1 MPLHA
6 ARALPPIIS
15 HISPYFNAP
24 QIVVAALRALTDI
37 ADAAIL
43 APSSS
48 SLAIETIAEQIFSPQ
63 NLESLNAILSIS
75 SSKHLA
81 QSQVTLASGL
91 IPKLCREEKQR
102 NALITAGVLDSLAA
116 RLASF
121 AVSEGFVVPGA
132 NLVAERN
139 GLADVFPE
147 PAPNN
152 AKLGPILDAIT
163 TIIGDSKYRANRLVL
178 SPAILAVFPSIRIDP
193 LSGIIDPR
201 FELDYGLVGDSR
213 CMDLTAM
220 DFVLP
225 AVPLTL
231 SRHSSCSASH
241 SSHTTPDLSDS
252 QTRSRDSNSQKT
264 QSSIWGH
271 AFKSSLES
279 EAESED
285 VECPIIPWLV
295 HLVRSRSSYERLM
308 AASVLASLYKAGLG
322 SKSLRETSLGL
333 LVVPILVEMIAQN
346 SNGAVDPTKP
356 GHLMRRVV
364 LERAPFVLAR
374 LIIDCDNL
382 QKAAFD
388 SQAVPALTK
397 LLRRSFTPVEL
408 SDQPQLWSPHPNMDI
423 DSDDSPP
430 ALRLGER
437 GVDAELAHRIKVRE
451 ASLQAIAALAAGK
464 EEYRKSFMSEDLF
477 MGFVAQSL
485 TLFPRKPT
493 LPSKDR
499 SKDEKANESAPN
511 TAVSG
516 YGTNPLSVI
525 IAGCHVI
532 RMLSRSVSIMR
543 TAIVDYGVYLPVL
556 QFAKHPD
563 VDVQTAATATLANM
577 VLEVSPVREVSTLV
591 QRTTTSNSTDS

>member
-6 ARALPPIIS
+6 ARALPAIIS
-15 HISPYFNAP
+15 HISPYSNAP

-48 SLAIETIAEQIFSPQ
+48 PLAIETIAEQIFSPQ

-91 IPKLCREEKQR
+91 IPKLCGEEKQR
-102 NALITAGVLDSLAA
+102 NALMTAGVLDSLAA

-147 PAPNN
+147 PAPSN

-201 FELDYGLVGDSR
+201 LEIDYGLVGDGR

-225 AVPLTL
+225 AVPMTL
-231 SRHSSCSASH
+231 SRHSSASH

-252 QTRSRDSNSQKT
+252 QTRSRDSNSQKIN
-264 QSSIWGH
+264 SSIWDN
-271 AFKSSLES
+271 AFKSPLES

-322 SKSLRETSLGL
+322 SKSFRETSLGL
-333 LVVPILVEMIAQN
+333 LVVPILVEMIAEN

-356 GHLMRRVV
+356 GHSMRRVV

-388 SQAVPALTK
+388 SLAVHALTK
-397 LLRRSFTPVEL
+397 LLKRSFTPVEL
-408 SDQPQLWSPHPNMDI
+408 SNQPHLWSPHPNMDI
-423 DSDDSPP
+423 DSDDGPP

-451 ASLQAIAALAAGK
+451 ASLQAISALAAGK
-464 EEYRKSFMSEDLF
+464 EDYRKSFMSEDLF

-499 SKDEKANESAPN
+499 SKDEKANESPPN

-532 RMLSRSVSIMR
+532 RMMSRSVSIMR

-563 VDVQTAATATLANM
+563 VDVQIAATATLANM
-577 VLEVSPVREVSTLV
+577 VLEVSPVREVSTLA
-591 QRTTTSNSTDS
+591 QRISTSNDTKR